1 MKLRI
6 LVVSFLYFCSIS
18 ISANLQVFPTKVRL
32 STRSKVSTITLRNK
46 GTFKT
51 TYKLSAVFY
60 KQSFDGQMKR
70 IEDPGVEGQ
79 SVIKFL
85 RFSPRQVTLAPN
97 EEQVVRFMVRKTSKL
112 SSGDYR
118 AHIRFEPI
126 KKEEEQDGARNN
138 LVMMKIDARVA
149 INVPIIYTHGN
160 VEGSIKLKDFSI
172 SSNDKESFFHV
183 IMKKDKSIFPFGTFK
198 IYKIN
203 EDKEE
208 FITVVNGVSSYI
220 PERRFTFKIEDF
232 KRKSGLYEIRFF
244 ENEFAKKPVAKDTF
258 KF

>member
-1 MKLRI
+1 MKLSLLVLSI
-6 LVVSFLYFCSIS
+6 LCFCSIS
-18 ISANLQVFPTKVRL
+18 VNASLQVFPTKVKL
-32 STRSKVSTITLRNK
+32 STRSKVSTITIRNK
-46 GTFKT
+46 GTFRT

-60 KQSFDGQMKR
+60 EQSIDGQMKR
-70 IEDPGVEGQ
+70 VEDPGVEAN
-79 SVIKFL
+79 SIIKFL

-126 KKEEEQDGARNN
+126 KKEEEKDSGRNN

-149 INVPIIYTHGN
+149 INVPIIYSHGN
-160 VEGSIKLKDFSI
+160 VEGKIKLKNFSI
-172 SSNDKESFFHV
+172 SSNEKGSFFNV
-183 IMKKDKSIFPFGTFK
+183 IMEKDKSIFPFGTFK
-198 IYKIN
+198 VYRVGKG
-203 EDKEE
+203 KEE

-232 KRKSGLYEIRFF
+232 DKKSGEYEIRFYK
-244 ENEFAKKPVAKDTF
+244 NEFSKTPSAMDKF
-258 KF
+258 KL

>member
-6 LVVSFLYFCSIS
+6 LFAVSVLLLAASTY
-18 ISANLQVFPTKVRL
+18 ANLQVFPTKIKL
-32 STRSKVSTITLRNK
+32 STRSKVSTVTIRNK

-70 IEDPGVEGQ
+70 IDDPGVG
-79 SVIKFL
+79 SHSIIKFL
-85 RFSPRQVTLAPN
+85 RFSPRRVTLAPN

-112 SSGDYR
+112 SPGDYR

-126 KKEEEQDGARNN
+126 KKEEEKSGGRDN

-149 INVPIIYTHGN
+149 INVPIIYSHGN
-160 VEGSIKLKDFSI
+160 SSGKISLEQFAI
-172 SSNDKESFFHV
+172 SSNKEGSFFHV
-183 IMKKDKSIFPFGTFK
+183 IMKKDESIFPFGTFK
-198 IYKIN
+198 IFRL
-203 EDKEE
+203 DGGKEE
-208 FITVVNGVSSYI
+208 FISVVNGVSSYI

-232 KRKSGLYEIRFF
+232 KKKRGNYEIRFF
-244 ENEFAKKPVAKDTF
+244 ENEFAKTPSAKDQF